1 MDDSPK
7 LVAGNL
13 SLDFHNT
20 VSWNVDNPFEGN
32 VLHNYDDV
40 VTWMVQTGAVDVALA
55 DQLLA
60 WAKLNPDSATEALD
74 RAQDLRQVI
83 HQVFDAVAQGESP
96 PAPAL
101 EALNDWISAL
111 PLRLKP
117 KDHAF
122 TWDWAALPDEPTS
135 VVWPVVWA
143 AATLLQ
149 SDDLARVGGCEATGC
164 GWLFVDRSRRHNR
177 KWCEMGTCGNRAK
190 AQRHYR
196 RRKQG

>member
-74 RAQDLRQVI
+74 RA
-83 HQVFDAVAQGESP
+83 
-96 PAPAL
+96 
-101 EALNDWISAL
+101 
-111 PLRLKP
+111 
-117 KDHAF
+117 
-122 TWDWAALPDEPTS
+122 
-135 VVWPVVWA
+135 
-143 AATLLQ
+143 
-149 SDDLARVGGCEATGC
+149 
-164 GWLFVDRSRRHNR
+164 
-177 KWCEMGTCGNRAK
+177 
-190 AQRHYR
+190 
-196 RRKQG
+196 

>member
-101 EALNDWISAL
+101 EALNDWISGL
-111 PLRLKP
+111 PLRLKAT
-117 KDHAF
+117 DHSF
-122 TWDWAALPDEPTS
+122 TWDWTAIPEDPLS
-135 VVWPVVWA
+135 VLWPVVWS
-143 AATLLQ
+143 AATLLR
-149 SDDLARVGGCEATGC
+149 SDQLGRVGVCDAARC
-164 GWLFVDRSRRHNR
+164 GWIFVDHSRRHNR
-177 KWCEMGTCGNRAK
+177 KWCEIETSGNRAK

-196 RRKQG
+196 RKQQR